1 LADEPTGSLESHSVA
16 TVLGLFQDLRSTRGV
31 TVVLVTHDDA
41 VAATADR
48 IVPMLDGRVVAD
60 SGIAHVRGE
69 P

>member
-1 LADEPTGSLESHSVA
+1 MA